1 MLSIVLT
8 FREVNTMRVAP
19 EVKLSIEQRQEL
31 EKLARGR
38 TVTVR
43 LAQRAKM
50 ILMAANGLTDSAI
63 GEELGVSRQNVARWR
78 GRFVERG
85 LTGIEKDAPRPGRKP
100 QISAKQVQQI
110 VHLTT
115 HEKPADATHW
125 STRSMARATGISPA
139 SVRRLWQKHGL
150 KPHLLRTFKLS
161 NDPLFAE
168 KVADIV
174 GLYLNPPEH
183 ALVLSVDE
191 KSQVQALDRTQPGL
205 PLKKGRAGTMTHD
218 YKRNGTTTLFAA
230 LNILD
235 GKVIADC
242 MPQHRHQ
249 EWLKFLHLIDK
260 STPRRKQLHLIID
273 NYSPHKHPAVQAWL
287 RRHPRFHIHFTPTS
301 ASWLNMVERFFRDIT
316 QKQIRR
322 GCFANVAELIE
333 TITIY
338 IAQHNT
344 NPKPFIWTAKASD
357 ILEKVKRARASSN
370 KFRSV

>member
-1 MLSIVLT
+1 
-8 FREVNTMRVAP
+8 MRVAP
-19 EVKLSIEQRQEL
+19 EVKLSNEQRQEL

-100 QISAKQVQQI
+100 QISAKRVQQI
-110 VHLTT
+110 VRLTT

-161 NDPLFAE
+161 SDPLFAE

-191 KSQVQALDRTQPGL
+191 KSQVQYIGKAESRMPRKEQSRAESLGHPRAAIIGRRAPDPRDDRF
-205 PLKKGRAGTMTHD
+205 RSC
-218 YKRNGTTTLFAA
+218 
-230 LNILD
+230 
-235 GKVIADC
+235 V
-242 MPQHRHQ
+242 
-249 EWLKFLHLIDK
+249 
-260 STPRRKQLHLIID
+260 PRR
-273 NYSPHKHPAVQAWL
+273 
-287 RRHPRFHIHFTPTS
+287 
-301 ASWLNMVERFFRDIT
+301 VE
-316 QKQIRR
+316 
-322 GCFANVAELIE
+322 
-333 TITIY
+333 
-338 IAQHNT
+338 
-344 NPKPFIWTAKASD
+344 
-357 ILEKVKRARASSN
+357 
-370 KFRSV
+370 